1 MYKLAVRRDFIA
13 QHALIGGDWGAE
25 NQPHSHHYVLELQ
38 MEGDTLDG
46 HGFLVDI
53 VDVELALAGV
63 VNGYRDF
70 LLNDL
75 PEFSGLNPSLENFS
89 RIVCISLSKSI
100 QAKNL
105 GSVTVVL
112 WENDTAWASH
122 RIDY

>member
-25 NQPHSHHYVLELQ
+25 NRPHSHHYVLELQ
-38 MEGDTLDG
+38 MEADTLDG

-53 VDVELALAGV
+53 VDVELALTGV
-63 VNGYRDF
+63 VNGVRDH

-105 GSVTVVL
+105 RSVTVVL

>member
-38 MEGDTLDG
+38 MEGDTLDV

-53 VDVELALAGV
+53 VDVEHALAGV

-89 RIVCISLSKSI
+89 RIICISLNKNIHAQNLKSI
-100 QAKNL
+100 
-105 GSVTVVL
+105 TVVL
-112 WENDTAWASH
+112 WENDNAWASYS
-122 RIDY
+122 IEY

>member
-89 RIVCISLSKSI
+89 RIICISLSKSI

-105 GSVTVVL
+105 RSVTVVL
-112 WENDTAWASH
+112 WENDNAWASYCF
-122 RIDY
+122 DY